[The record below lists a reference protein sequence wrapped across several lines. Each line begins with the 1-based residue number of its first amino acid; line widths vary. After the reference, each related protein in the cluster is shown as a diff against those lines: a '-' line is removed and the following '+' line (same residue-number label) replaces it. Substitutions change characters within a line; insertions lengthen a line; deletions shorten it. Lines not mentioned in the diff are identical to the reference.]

1 MGAHS
6 LYQLTIIPQLGI
18 VAVSD
23 CPAECYK
30 GLGPYVGGGGENG
43 VRPAKLYVISPDCH
57 DQ

>member
-6 LYQLTIIPQLGI
+6 LYASAIIPQLSI

-30 GLGPYVGGGGENG
+30 GLGPDVACGREDGIGS
-43 VRPAKLYVISPDCH
+43 AKLYVISPDCH